1 MKKFRL
7 FTSPGSMSVAVD
19 ADRILTNDVVF
30 DHESNPGKTRLWLC
44 ANAHGPMGAVWAN
57 SAEDA
62 LDKLVDNELAG
73 GILVDPED
81 VAKMGEEEREHF
93 AFLGNHGEACNL
105 DDTYVEAVTMIP
117 DRDYKLMLKLA
128 EARGAGHDNLDF

>member
-7 FTSPGSMSVAVD
+7 FTTPGSMSVAID

-44 ANAHGPMGAVWAN
+44 ANSHGAMGAVWAN
-57 SAEDA
+57 SMEDA
-62 LDKLVDNELAG
+62 LNELVDQDLAG

-81 VAKMGEEEREHF
+81 VAKMDNEEREHL
-93 AFLGNHGEACNL
+93 AELGNNGLPCNL

-117 DRDYKLMLKLA
+117 DRDIKLMLKLA
-128 EARGAGHDNLDF
+128 EARGAGHNNLDF